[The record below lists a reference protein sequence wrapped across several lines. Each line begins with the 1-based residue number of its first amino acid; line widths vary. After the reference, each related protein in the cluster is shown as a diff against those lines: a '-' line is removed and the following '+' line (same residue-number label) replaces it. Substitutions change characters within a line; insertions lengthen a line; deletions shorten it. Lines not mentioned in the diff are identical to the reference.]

1 METGAAL
8 EIMEIAGEL
17 LERVHRLVWGPG
29 LLILMLG
36 TGILYT
42 GKSRGFQIFGWKV
55 WWSETIGKED
65 RNSGFQT
72 ACTALAATIGTGN
85 IVGVATALK
94 AGGPGAVFWMWIS
107 ALLGMMTGYAEV
119 WLGIHYRYR
128 NKKGRWIGGAVT
140 YLAKGLKTP
149 WLGAV
154 YGFFCL
160 LASLGMGGM
169 VQSNGAVQTLKF
181 TFGVPAAV
189 GTLAVGGLTVAVLA
203 GGKERIMRV
212 TERLIPLASTVYVV
226 CAGVV
231 ILASYE
237 RIPMVLA
244 EVFRYA
250 LLPRAVAGGVGG
262 YGIRQ
267 AVRYGIARG
276 VFSNEAGLGSLAGA
290 ALAAWSFG
298 AVCGKMGEWLIAL
311 AMLVFSFATMIAWFY
326 LGRQTLE
333 AMLEVMETMGRTERI
348 HQWYFYS
355 YSVCIVLGGLTRL
368 EAVWKLSDI
377 WNGLMA
383 FPNLLALFWLQ
394 RQVHFPWT
402 ASRVRDAMGKSEFR
416 FRANGKQR
424 GKP

>member
-55 WWSETIGKED
+55 WWSETIGKGD

-203 GGKERIMRV
+203 GGNERIMRV

-231 ILASYE
+231 ILTSYE

-250 LLPRAVAGGVGG
+250 LLPRSVAGGVGG

-276 VFSNEAGLGSLAGA
+276 VFSNEAGLGSLAG
-290 ALAAWSFG
+290 LH
-298 AVCGKMGEWLIAL
+298 GEAK
-311 AMLVFSFATMIAWFY
+311 
-326 LGRQTLE
+326 E
-333 AMLEVMETMGRTERI
+333 EKHPEV
-348 HQWYFYS
+348 
-355 YSVCIVLGGLTRL
+355 L
-368 EAVWKLSDI
+368 WK
-377 WNGLMA
+377 
-383 FPNLLALFWLQ
+383 
-394 RQVHFPWT
+394 R
-402 ASRVRDAMGKSEFR
+402 
-416 FRANGKQR
+416 
-424 GKP
+424 